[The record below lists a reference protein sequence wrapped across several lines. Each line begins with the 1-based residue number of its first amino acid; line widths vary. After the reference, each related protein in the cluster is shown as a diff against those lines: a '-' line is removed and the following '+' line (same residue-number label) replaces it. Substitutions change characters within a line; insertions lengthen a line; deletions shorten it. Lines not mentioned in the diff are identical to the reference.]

1 MWKSIT
7 VDHINRTDDKTHM
20 IISVDSEKAPD
31 KIQHPFMI
39 KTLNK
44 LRVKENCLNI
54 IKPLYEKPTAKI
66 SLNDESFSSKIMN
79 NATIATPIYLSN
91 RTPRQSN

>member
-1 MWKSIT
+1 
-7 VDHINRTDDKTHM
+7 M

-44 LRVKENCLNI
+44 LRVKENHLNI

-66 SLNDESFSSKIMN
+66 SLSGE
-79 NATIATPIYLSN
+79 
-91 RTPRQSN
+91 RV

>member
-1 MWKSIT
+1 
-7 VDHINRTDDKTHM
+7 
-20 IISVDSEKAPD
+20 
-31 KIQHPFMI
+31 MI

-66 SLNDESFSSKIMN
+66 SLNDESLSFSSKIMN

-91 RTPRQSN
+91 RTPRQSNQTRERNKSHPNQKEVQLFIDDMILNAENP